1 LKFVFSEE
9 KGIIKWIVGNDDEFD
24 LIGWEKVW
32 MNRKNLWRVM
42 NLCNLFDLFIFFR
55 KIGYKIKLE
64 TNLRFL
70 KDKGGGRL
78 GFEW

>member
-1 LKFVFSEE
+1 
-9 KGIIKWIVGNDDEFD
+9 
-24 LIGWEKVW
+24 

-78 GFEW
+78 GFE